1 MISGG
6 MNGSYTPTY
15 WSGLDT
21 AMLMSDATGY
31 GLNAVTE
38 ASMER
43 EINVMYRGFAY
54 VGVLVSFAMDV
65 YRAFADPN
73 LTMEQRAAT
82 ISLSIGTAIFAG
94 LAVFLGVGF
103 LGILLGVIITVLLNV
118 IKAIIMKYAIMA
130 RWYLFNSR
138 TA

>member
-1 MISGG
+1 

-21 AMLMSDATGY
+21 VMLMSDSTGY

-54 VGVLVSFAMDV
+54 IGVLVSFAMDIHH
-65 YRAFADPN
+65 AFTDPN
-73 LTMEQRAAT
+73 LTTAQRTAT
-82 ISLSIGTAIFAG
+82 ISLAIGTAIFAG
-94 LAVFLGVGF
+94 LAVYLSAGL
-103 LGILLGVIITVLLNV
+103 LGIVLSLFITILLNIIKVIIMQS
-118 IKAIIMKYAIMA
+118 II
-130 RWYLFNSR
+130 NSQR
-138 TA
+138 ERKIRFA